1 MDNTLYLE
9 CYSGI
14 SGDMMVAALLDLG
27 ADRRVLDSA
36 LKSLKIDGFSTEITR
51 VKKAGLDVCD
61 FRVILNVDNH
71 DHDMDYLHGKEH
83 SHENVDEVDHTH
95 THGHHDHHTEDH
107 MEDHMHHHHTEDH
120 ANDHYMEDHDHI
132 HSKDVNI
139 HDHNMHDHNMDDH
152 DHDHHVDA
160 HDHVHNTDIQAQ
172 DNNTNGHTHDI
183 HTHAG
188 HTHEHRGLP
197 EIIEIINQ
205 AEITYHAKE
214 IAKRIFQIIA
224 EAEAKAHGAT
234 IENVHF
240 HEVGA
245 VDSIVDIISIAVCL
259 DNLDIKDVIVP
270 EIYEGRGF
278 VRCQHGIIPIPVP
291 AVANIAA
298 AYDLQLHITE
308 TEGELVT
315 PTGAA
320 IVAAIRTKEKLPKKF
335 SINKIGIGA
344 GKRTYDRPSML
355 RAMLIQDK
363 TLEEDSIIKLE
374 SNIDDCS
381 GETLG
386 FVMERLFE
394 AGARDVHYIPVFM
407 KKNRPAYQLNVIC
420 DDENVKTMEQIIF
433 KETTTIGIR
442 RVTMERTVL
451 KREIK
456 KVQTSLGEVKIKI
469 CMLDSEKRYYPEY
482 NSVEELCKKHNLSYQ
497 DVYYRIISEIKGVI

>member
-1 MDNTLYLE
+1 MSNTLYLE

-27 ADRRVLDSA
+27 ADRNVLDSA
-36 LKSLKIDGFSTEITR
+36 LHSLKIDGFSTEITR

-61 FRVILNVDNH
+61 FRVVLDVNNH
-71 DHDMDYLHGKEH
+71 DHDMDYLHGKGH
-83 SHENVDEVDHTH
+83 SHETINVDDQKHTHDHDIDDHAHAYDHDIDDHAHDHHAHAYDHDINDHAHGDHTH
-95 THGHHDHHTEDH
+95 DDHTHDHHAHTHDYNIDGHTHGDH
-107 MEDHMHHHHTEDH
+107 THDLH
-120 ANDHYMEDHDHI
+120 AD
-132 HSKDVNI
+132 
-139 HDHNMHDHNMDDH
+139 
-152 DHDHHVDA
+152 
-160 HDHVHNTDIQAQ
+160 
-172 DNNTNGHTHDI
+172 GHTHDQHTDAHAYDH
-183 HTHAG
+183 HTHVQ
-188 HTHEHRGLP
+188 RGLS
-197 EIIEIINQ
+197 EIVEIINQ
-205 AEITYHAKE
+205 ADITEYAKE
-214 IAKRIFQIIA
+214 IANRIFHIIA
-224 EAEAKAHGAT
+224 EAEAKAHGVT

-270 EIYEGRGF
+270 ELYEGRGF

-298 AYDLQLHITE
+298 AYDLQLHITD

-320 IVAAIRTKEKLPKKF
+320 IVAAIKTKEKLPQKF

-363 TLEEDSIIKLE
+363 STEEDTIYKLE

-386 FVMERLFE
+386 FVMDRLFE

-420 DDENVKTMEQIIF
+420 DEENVKTMEQIIF

-442 RVTMERTVL
+442 RAKMERTVL

-469 CMLDSEKRYYPEY
+469 CMLDSEKRCYPEY
-482 NSVEELCKKHNLSYQ
+482 SSVEELCKKYSLSYQ
-497 DVYYRIISEIKGVI
+497 DVYYKIINEIQGVI